1 MIFRANSQ
9 VWSEDGQEVGQIDRV
24 VINPKSRAIT
34 HLVVRHGILF
44 REDKLIPI
52 EWAAAASDQQVRLGV
67 TVRELEHVPSFDEAD
82 FAMIEDA
89 EWEALS
95 FPSGMALPMYGY
107 PPTED
112 RRQTAGIG
120 QHLPKQALD
129 LKERARVISSD
140 GAYVGSMVRLV
151 VKKATEE
158 ATHLVIAQ
166 GLFFRVEKT
175 IPIEWVNAVE
185 ADEIHLSVS
194 TEQLKLVS
202 IDPLE

>member
-9 VWSEDGQEVGQIDRV
+9 VWSKDGQEVGLVDRV
-24 VINPKSRAIT
+24 IINPKSKTIT
-34 HLVVRHGILF
+34 HLVVRHGFLF
-44 REDKLIPI
+44 KEDKLIPV

-67 TVRELEHVPSFDEAD
+67 TVSELEHVPSFDEAD

-107 PPTED
+107 PSTED

-120 QHLPKQALD
+120 QRRPKQAFD

-140 GAYVGSMVRLV
+140 GDYVGSTVRLV
-151 VKKATEE
+151 VEKATEE
-158 ATHLVIAQ
+158 VTHLVIAQ
-166 GLFFRVEKT
+166 GLFFKVEKT